1 MRKQNHINK
10 ILDDHLA
17 GNKGNTF
24 FQPSTR
30 RNEKVD
36 EEMPPNIDEI
46 KDSNKILIFDKK
58 PDFLQSLF
66 NKVKSFFSIPVKKE
80 GYEELQV
87 EQSKEPEEEISQDQI
102 DELIKK

>member
-10 ILDDHLA
+10 LLDDHLT
-17 GNKGNTF
+17 GDKGNTF
-24 FQPSTR
+24 FQQSAK
-30 RNEKVD
+30 RNEKVE

-58 PDFLQSLF
+58 PNFLQSLF
-66 NKVKSFFSIPVKKE
+66 NKVKSLFSIPVKKE

-87 EQSKEPEEEISQDQI
+87 EPSKEPEDEISQDQI
-102 DELIKK
+102 DELIKQ